1 MEICQFTPN
10 LQIYALFVTVST
22 SLLLVSSVCGHFR
35 IHHSGPFV
43 CQEYKIT
50 AASIFALEYLKQ
62 FTTLFVKVAQLE
74 TGHQVQIQARWWCPN
89 RDPSKQCPVRFKV
102 SKCVLE
108 PRQCPSVPFS
118 VASAG
123 FVPASVR

>member
-1 MEICQFTPN
+1 MTNGNLPLHS
-10 LQIYALFVTVST
+10 LQISALFVTVST
-22 SLLLVSSVCGHFR
+22 SLLLVSSVCGHSR
-35 IHHSGPFV
+35 IHHSALFV
-43 CQEYKIT
+43 CQGQRIT

-62 FTTLFVKVAQLE
+62 FTTLLVKVAQLE
-74 TGHQVQIQARWWCPN
+74 TGHRVLIQTRWWCPN
-89 RDPSKQCPVRFKV
+89 VSLPD

-118 VASAG
+118 DASAG